1 MKVYNIGLIGRGK
14 MGKAFQGEIEKSNK
28 FNLVKIFSKRDMRK
42 KKQNIRKFF
51 RSNIFDLIII
61 TSPVD
66 SHYQYL
72 NYAMKNKK
80 HIIVE
85 KPLVEN
91 FNELKKLSKL
101 NRSFKQKIMI
111 HHNDILNFEKFK
123 IFKKSYKDSK
133 KIEMVYGKKDI
144 KNSTKK
150 PYFDWLPHPLALIV
164 KYFGFPKKFKI
175 LNYSKTKKES
185 GLFEELKIEFSFK
198 RLKIYLMFSN
208 FLKNKT
214 KKIFIFKNV
223 KKEIYDGY
231 KKKNQRS
238 IKLLLEKFYKKNK
251 INEISLF
258 SVKFTIFNPKE
269 AYTLPL
275 FPAISKSL
283 PIPLSSIEL

>member
-28 FNLVKIFSKRDMRK
+28 FNLVKIFSKRDIRK

-66 SHYQYL
+66 SHYKYL

-80 HIIVE
+80 NIIVE
-85 KPLVEN
+85 KPLVKN

-101 NRSFKQKIMI
+101 NRNFKQKIMI
-111 HHNDILNFEKFK
+111 HHNDILNFEKYK
-123 IFKKSYKDSK
+123 IFKKGYKNSK
-133 KIEMVYGKKDI
+133 KIEMIYGKKDI

-175 LNYSKTKKES
+175 LNYSKTKKKS

-198 RLKIYLMFSN
+198 RLQIYLMFSN

-258 SVKFTIFNPKE
+258 FKS
-269 AYTLPL
+269 YDLL
-275 FPAISKSL
+275 FRIKKD
-283 PIPLSSIEL
+283 IEKRKIN

>member
-101 NRSFKQKIMI
+101 NRNFKQKIMI
-111 HHNDILNFEKFK
+111 HHNDILNFEKYK
-123 IFKKSYKDSK
+123 IFKKSYKNSK
-133 KIEMVYGKKDI
+133 KIEMIYGKKDI

-175 LNYSKTKKES
+175 LNYSKIKKGS

-198 RLKIYLMFSN
+198 KLKIYLMFSN
-208 FLKNKT
+208 FLRNKT
-214 KKIFIFKNV
+214 KKIFIFKNI

-238 IKLLLEKFYKKNK
+238 IKLLLEKFHKKNK

-258 SVKFTIFNPKE
+258 FKS
-269 AYTLPL
+269 YDLL
-275 FPAISKSL
+275 FRIKKD
-283 PIPLSSIEL
+283 IERRKIN

>member
-101 NRSFKQKIMI
+101 NRNFKQKIMI

-123 IFKKSYKDSK
+123 IFKKSYKNSK
-133 KIEMVYGKKDI
+133 KIEMIYGKKDI

-175 LNYSKTKKES
+175 LNYSKIKKKS
-185 GLFEELKIEFSFK
+185 KFFEELKIEFSFK

-258 SVKFTIFNPKE
+258 FKS
-269 AYTLPL
+269 YDLL
-275 FPAISKSL
+275 FK
-283 PIPLSSIEL
+283 IEKNIEKRIIN

>member
-28 FNLVKIFSKRDMRK
+28 FNLVKIFSKRDIRK

-101 NRSFKQKIMI
+101 NRNFKQKIMI
-111 HHNDILNFEKFK
+111 HHNDILNFEKYK
-123 IFKKSYKDSK
+123 IFKKSYKNSK
-133 KIEMVYGKKDI
+133 KIEMIYGKKDI

-175 LNYSKTKKES
+175 LNYSKIKKES

-198 RLKIYLMFSN
+198 RLQIYLMFSN

-258 SVKFTIFNPKE
+258 FKS
-269 AYTLPL
+269 YDLL
-275 FPAISKSL
+275 FK
-283 PIPLSSIEL
+283 IEKDIEKRIIN

>member
-28 FNLVKIFSKRDMRK
+28 FNLVKIFSKRDIRK

-101 NRSFKQKIMI
+101 NRNFKQKIMI
-111 HHNDILNFEKFK
+111 HHNDILNFEKYK
-123 IFKKSYKDSK
+123 IFKKSYKNSK
-133 KIEMVYGKKDI
+133 KIEMIYGKKDI

-198 RLKIYLMFSN
+198 RLQIYLMFSN

-223 KKEIYDGY
+223 KKEIYNGY

-258 SVKFTIFNPKE
+258 FKT
-269 AYTLPL
+269 YDLL
-275 FPAISKSL
+275 FK
-283 PIPLSSIEL
+283 IEKNIEKRIIN

>member
-28 FNLVKIFSKRDMRK
+28 FNLVKIFSKRDIRK

-101 NRSFKQKIMI
+101 NRNFKQKIMI
-111 HHNDILNFEKFK
+111 HHNDILNFEKYK
-123 IFKKSYKDSK
+123 IFKKCYKNSK
-133 KIEMVYGKKDI
+133 KIEMIYGKKDI

-198 RLKIYLMFSN
+198 RLQIYLMFSN

-258 SVKFTIFNPKE
+258 FKT
-269 AYTLPL
+269 YDLL
-275 FPAISKSL
+275 FK
-283 PIPLSSIEL
+283 IEKDIEKRIIN

>member
-101 NRSFKQKIMI
+101 NRNFKQKIMI

-133 KIEMVYGKKDI
+133 KIEMVYGKKDN

-175 LNYSKTKKES
+175 LNYSKIKKES
-185 GLFEELKIEFSFK
+185 RFFEELKIEFSFK
-198 RLKIYLMFSN
+198 RLQIYLMFSN

-238 IKLLLEKFYKKNK
+238 IKLLLEKFYKKDK

-258 SVKFTIFNPKE
+258 FKS
-269 AYTLPL
+269 YDLL
-275 FPAISKSL
+275 FK
-283 PIPLSSIEL
+283 IEKNIEKRIIN

>member
-28 FNLVKIFSKRDMRK
+28 FNLVKIFSKRDIRK

-80 HIIVE
+80 NIIVE

-101 NRSFKQKIMI
+101 NRNFKQKIMI

-133 KIEMVYGKKDI
+133 KIEMIYGKKDI

-175 LNYSKTKKES
+175 LNYSKIKKKS
-185 GLFEELKIEFSFK
+185 GFFEELKIEFSFK
-198 RLKIYLMFSN
+198 RLKIYLIFSN

-258 SVKFTIFNPKE
+258 FKS
-269 AYTLPL
+269 YDLL
-275 FPAISKSL
+275 FRIKKD
-283 PIPLSSIEL
+283 IERRKIN

>member
-1 MKVYNIGLIGRGK
+1 MRVYKIGLIGRGK
-14 MGKAFQGEIEKSNK
+14 MGKAFQGEIKKSNK
-28 FNLVKIFSKRDMRK
+28 FNLVKIFSKRDIRK

-66 SHYQYL
+66 SHYKYL

-80 HIIVE
+80 NIIVE

-91 FNELKKLSKL
+91 LNELKKLSKL
-101 NRSFKQKIMI
+101 NRNFKQKIMI
-111 HHNDILNFEKFK
+111 HHNDILNFEKYK
-123 IFKKSYKDSK
+123 IFKKSYKNSK
-133 KIEMVYGKKDI
+133 KIEMIYGKKDI

-175 LNYSKTKKES
+175 LNYSKVKKES

-198 RLKIYLMFSN
+198 KLKIYLMFSN
-208 FLKNKT
+208 YLKNKT
-214 KKIFIFKNV
+214 KKIFIFKDV

-231 KKKNQRS
+231 KKKYQRS
-238 IKLLLEKFYKKNK
+238 IKLLLEKFYKKNT

-258 SVKFTIFNPKE
+258 FKT
-269 AYTLPL
+269 YDLL
-275 FPAISKSL
+275 FK
-283 PIPLSSIEL
+283 IEKDIEKRETN

>member
-28 FNLVKIFSKRDMRK
+28 FNLVKIFSKRDIRK

-101 NRSFKQKIMI
+101 NRNFKQKIMI
-111 HHNDILNFEKFK
+111 HHNDILNFEKYK
-123 IFKKSYKDSK
+123 IFKKDYKNSK
-133 KIEMVYGKKDI
+133 KIEMIYGKKDM

-198 RLKIYLMFSN
+198 RLQIYLMFSN

-231 KKKNQRS
+231 KKKNRRTVK
-238 IKLLLEKFYKKNK
+238 ILLEKFYKETK
-251 INEISLF
+251 INELSTFYGTYKLLF
-258 SVKFTIFNPKE
+258 KID
-269 AYTLPL
+269 
-275 FPAISKSL
+275 SKL
-283 PIPLSSIEL
+283 KKLK

>member
-28 FNLVKIFSKRDMRK
+28 FNLVKIFSKRDIRK

-101 NRSFKQKIMI
+101 NRNFKQKIMI
-111 HHNDILNFEKFK
+111 HHNDILNFEKYK
-123 IFKKSYKDSK
+123 IFKKSYKNSK
-133 KIEMVYGKKDI
+133 KIEMIYGKKDI

-175 LNYSKTKKES
+175 LNYSKIKKES
-185 GLFEELKIEFSFK
+185 GFFEELKIEFSFK

-258 SVKFTIFNPKE
+258 FKT
-269 AYTLPL
+269 YDLL
-275 FPAISKSL
+275 FK
-283 PIPLSSIEL
+283 IEKDIEKRVIN

>member
-28 FNLVKIFSKRDMRK
+28 FNLVKIFSKRDIRK

-101 NRSFKQKIMI
+101 NRNFKQKIMI
-111 HHNDILNFEKFK
+111 HHNDILNFEKYK
-123 IFKKSYKDSK
+123 IFKKSYKNSK
-133 KIEMVYGKKDI
+133 KIEMIYGKKDI

-175 LNYSKTKKES
+175 LNYSKIKKKS
-185 GLFEELKIEFSFK
+185 GFFEELKIEFSFK
-198 RLKIYLMFSN
+198 RLQIYLMFSN

-258 SVKFTIFNPKE
+258 FKS
-269 AYTLPL
+269 YDLL
-275 FPAISKSL
+275 FRIKKD
-283 PIPLSSIEL
+283 IERRKIN

>member
-101 NRSFKQKIMI
+101 NRNFKQKIMI

-123 IFKKSYKDSK
+123 IFKKSYKNSK
-133 KIEMVYGKKDI
+133 KIEMIYGKKDI

-258 SVKFTIFNPKE
+258 FKS
-269 AYTLPL
+269 YDLL
-275 FPAISKSL
+275 FK
-283 PIPLSSIEL
+283 IEKNIEKRIIN

>member
-28 FNLVKIFSKRDMRK
+28 FNLVKIFSKRDIRK

-101 NRSFKQKIMI
+101 NRNFKQKIMI

-175 LNYSKTKKES
+175 LNYSKIKKES
-185 GLFEELKIEFSFK
+185 GFFEELKIEFSFK

-258 SVKFTIFNPKE
+258 FKT
-269 AYTLPL
+269 YDLL
-275 FPAISKSL
+275 FRIKKD
-283 PIPLSSIEL
+283 IERRKIN

>member
-28 FNLVKIFSKRDMRK
+28 FNLVKVFSKRDIRK

-91 FNELKKLSKL
+91 FNELKKLSQL
-101 NRSFKQKIMI
+101 NRNFKQKIMI
-111 HHNDILNFEKFK
+111 HHNDILNFEKYK
-123 IFKKSYKDSK
+123 IFKKSYKNSK
-133 KIEMVYGKKDI
+133 KIEMIYGKKDI

-198 RLKIYLMFSN
+198 RLQIYLMFSN

-231 KKKNQRS
+231 KKKNRRS

-258 SVKFTIFNPKE
+258 FKS
-269 AYTLPL
+269 YDLL
-275 FPAISKSL
+275 FR
-283 PIPLSSIEL
+283 IEKDIERRKIN

>member
-1 MKVYNIGLIGRGK
+1 MKVYNIALIGRGK

-28 FNLVKIFSKRDMRK
+28 FNLVKIFSKRDIRK

-101 NRSFKQKIMI
+101 NRNFKQKIMI

-133 KIEMVYGKKDI
+133 KIEMVYGKKDN
-144 KNSTKK
+144 KNSAKK

-175 LNYSKTKKES
+175 LNYSKIKKKR
-185 GLFEELKIEFSFK
+185 GIFEELKIKFSFK

-231 KKKNQRS
+231 KKKNRRS

-258 SVKFTIFNPKE
+258 FKS
-269 AYTLPL
+269 YDLL
-275 FPAISKSL
+275 FK
-283 PIPLSSIEL
+283 IEKNIEKRIIN

>member
-28 FNLVKIFSKRDMRK
+28 FNLVKIFSKRDIRK

-66 SHYQYL
+66 SHYEYL

-80 HIIVE
+80 NIIVE
-85 KPLVEN
+85 KPLVKN

-101 NRSFKQKIMI
+101 NRNFKQKIMI

-175 LNYSKTKKES
+175 LNYSKIKKKS
-185 GLFEELKIEFSFK
+185 GFFEELKIEFSFK
-198 RLKIYLMFSN
+198 RLQIYLMFSN

-258 SVKFTIFNPKE
+258 FKT
-269 AYTLPL
+269 YDLL
-275 FPAISKSL
+275 FRIKKD
-283 PIPLSSIEL
+283 IERRKIN

>member
-28 FNLVKIFSKRDMRK
+28 FNLVKIFSKRDIRK

-101 NRSFKQKIMI
+101 NRNFKQKIMI

-150 PYFDWLPHPLALIV
+150 PYFDWLPHPLALMV

-175 LNYSKTKKES
+175 LNYSKIKKES
-185 GLFEELKIEFSFK
+185 GFFEELKIEFSFK

-258 SVKFTIFNPKE
+258 FKS
-269 AYTLPL
+269 YDLL
-275 FPAISKSL
+275 FRIKKD
-283 PIPLSSIEL
+283 IERRKIN

>member
-1 MKVYNIGLIGRGK
+1 MKIYNIGLIGRGK

-28 FNLVKIFSKRDMRK
+28 FNLVKIFSKRDIRK
-42 KKQNIRKFF
+42 KKQDIRKFF

-101 NRSFKQKIMI
+101 NRNFKQKIMI

-123 IFKKSYKDSK
+123 IFKKSYKNSK

-198 RLKIYLMFSN
+198 RLQIYLMFSN

-258 SVKFTIFNPKE
+258 FKS
-269 AYTLPL
+269 YDLL
-275 FPAISKSL
+275 FRIKKD
-283 PIPLSSIEL
+283 IERRKIN